1 MIRRWISAFIAA
13 IVAAMGAVLYWRG
26 RKDADA
32 KHDAQEW
39 NEYVN
44 TRKRMDETDGPS
56 DADVAKWL
64 HERGKRGG
72 GV

>member
-1 MIRRWISAFIAA
+1 MIRRYLSAITAA

-26 RKDADA
+26 RKDAID

-44 TRKRMDETDGPS
+44 TRKRMDETYGPS

-64 HERGKRGG
+64 HERGKRDGG
-72 GV
+72 L